1 MFSKILI
8 KLNILYFIG
17 SKLRFFIILYIVKNI
32 IKIKRLNFI
41 KYFFDPNI
49 ISKKINATFS
59 ENLKIIKKKNFS
71 MMVNLNDHI
80 GFNYFIEEN
89 FDNKIISIA
98 KIIKFK
104 KKDILIDVGA
114 NIGTSCIPFAKK
126 FNCQV
131 FAIEGSKYN
140 AILLL
145 RNILLNESKIHP
157 IINIITNK
165 KDNLKNNFTK
175 IYLENG
181 NMGAS
186 STYKNWTNKKNK
198 EVEITKNSTMD
209 DLFEKKKINFND
221 VKIIKIDI
229 EGNENKLFEG
239 FDKIKYFNS
248 LIIFEHRIDKIKE
261 LNQKIRLNYIE
272 KLKKNFNL
280 YKIIEKHNKIS
291 FQKFNLNEKCD
302 CLAVPKK
309 KLHFNKLI
317 KKYVKS

>member
-1 MFSKILI
+1 MISQILI
-8 KLNILYFIG
+8 KLNILYFLG
-17 SKLRFFIILYIVKNI
+17 SKLRFFIVLYLVKNI

-49 ISKKINATFS
+49 ISKKINTTFS

-80 GFNYFIEEN
+80 GFNYFIDEN

-131 FAIEGSKYN
+131 IAIEGSKYN

-145 RNILLNESKIHP
+145 KNILLNQAKIHP

-165 KDNLKNNFTK
+165 KDNLKNTFTK

-186 STYKNWTNKKNK
+186 SIHKNWTNKKNK
-198 EVEITKNSTMD
+198 EVEITKNATMD
-209 DLFEKKKINFND
+209 DLFEKEKINFND

-239 FDKIKYFNS
+239 FDKIRYFNS
-248 LIIFEHRIDKIKE
+248 LIIFEHRIDKIKR

-272 KLKKNFNL
+272 KLKMNFDL
-280 YKIIEKHNKIS
+280 YKIIEKHNNIS

-302 CLAVPKK
+302 CLAVPRRKS
-309 KLHFNKLI
+309 HFKKLI